1 MKMIKHNS
9 ILTMFFT
16 VLILVIFFTSFTLAW
31 ISTEVSKEVNTSFG
45 SFELSCSLTAN
56 DDDVVFYHG
65 TYLVNGLSKVDQE
78 NLFTR
83 LPGLAETNNTSYIEL
98 LNISITVSAEIA
110 GYMRVKLLDE
120 WSVTRKY
127 YDFDRESTESI
138 FRSDDNLFPYVLAEG
153 WVYDKTTRYCYY
165 TKLIE
170 KGSSDLK
177 IPFIVSGTSYTPKTS
192 SFFYELCEVSISTSV
207 EIVQANRYEALWGIA
222 SIPTNGGNA

>member
-45 SFELSCSLTAN
+45 SFELSCTLTSN
-56 DDDVVFYHG
+56 NEDVVFDHG
-65 TYLVNGLSKVDQE
+65 TYLINGLSRVDQE
-78 NLFTR
+78 AIFTR
-83 LPGLAETNNTSYIEL
+83 LPDLAQTVNISYIES
-98 LNISITVSAEIA
+98 LNISIVITAEIA

-120 WSVTRKY
+120 WAVTRKY
-127 YDFDRESTESI
+127 YDFDRESSESI
-138 FRSDDNLFPYVLAEG
+138 FRSDDNLFPYELAEG
-153 WVYDKTTRYCYY
+153 WVYDKVTRYCYY

-170 KGSSDLK
+170 KGTKDT

-192 SFFYELCEVSISTSV
+192 SFFYELCEVSISTSLEV
-207 EIVQANRYEALWGIA
+207 VQANRYEALWGIT
-222 SIPTNGGNA
+222 SIPSNGGNQ

>member
-56 DDDVVFYHG
+56 DKDVVFDQG

-83 LPGLAETNNTSYIEL
+83 LPGLAETYNTSYIEL
-98 LNISITVSAEIA
+98 LNISINVSAEIA

-120 WSVTRKY
+120 WAVTRKY
-127 YDFDRESTESI
+127 YDFDRESSESI
-138 FRSDDNLFPYVLAEG
+138 FRSDDNLFPYELADG
-153 WVYDKTTRYCYY
+153 WVYDKVTRYCYY

-170 KGSSDLK
+170 KDTKGT

>member
-1 MKMIKHNS
+1 MRMIKQNN
-9 ILTMFFT
+9 IPTMFFT
-16 VLILVIFFTSFTLAW
+16 ILILVILFTSMTLAW
-31 ISTEVSKEVNTSFG
+31 ISVSDVKNVNTSFG

-56 DDDVVFYHG
+56 DKDVVFDHG

-98 LNISITVSAEIA
+98 LKISINVSAEIA

-138 FRSDDNLFPYVLAEG
+138 FRSDDNLFPYELAEG
-153 WVYDKTTRYCYY
+153 WVYDKVTRYCYY

-170 KGSSDLK
+170 KGTKDT

>member
-45 SFELSCSLTAN
+45 SFQLSCTLTSN
-56 DDDVVFYHG
+56 DQSVVFDHG

-78 NLFTR
+78 SLFTR
-83 LPGLAETNNTSYIEL
+83 LPGLSSTVSTSYIES
-98 LNISITVSAEIA
+98 LNVSIAISAEIA

-120 WSVTRKY
+120 WAVTRKY
-127 YDFDRESTESI
+127 YDFDRESSESI
-138 FRSDDNLFPYVLAEG
+138 FRSDDNLFPYELADG
-153 WVYDKTTRYCYY
+153 WVYDKVTRYCYY

-170 KGSSDLK
+170 KDTKGT

-192 SFFYELCEVSISTSV
+192 SFFYELCEVAISTSLEV
-207 EIVQANRYEALWGIA
+207 VQANRYQALWGIT
-222 SIPTNGGNA
+222 SIPSDGGNQ